1 METIPQQ
8 PKEDNVLAQAFQLI
22 DPSGTL
28 VPGTEDYDTIKLM
41 IQSWIRQYGR
51 NRALCM
57 ARLAAKHLD
66 GWRKFL

>member
-1 METIPQQ
+1 MKTIPQQ
-8 PKEDNVLAQAFQLI
+8 PSDDSVLAQAFKLI

-41 IQSWIRQYGR
+41 IQGWIREYGR

-57 ARLAAKHLD
+57 ARLGAKHLN